1 MFAVVAVL
9 ALLAERTTAAPA
21 SCGEAPTDVYKC
33 AAAPINERV
42 DALLSLMTVSEK
54 VAQLLNPIM
63 DVRQCVC
70 VCVCMCVCVC
80 VAWYSQVPMVE
91 HARTCS
97 MQWSPLSSVAC
108 SADSA
113 HSIRARA
120 GDAGGGYALI
130 KTGTHSQ
137 THSPTY
143 STHPPAHRAQTR
155 SSPSTLSASVVLGT
169 FASQGT
175 TSPTCSAQPQHC
187 KTTS

>member
-70 VCVCMCVCVC
+70 VCVYVCVR
-80 VAWYSQVPMVE
+80 VRGMVLSGSYGGACTHMQ
-91 HARTCS
+91 HAVVSTLQCCMQCRFGTFNSRTCGR
-97 MQWSPLSSVAC
+97 C
-108 SADSA
+108 
-113 HSIRARA
+113 
-120 GDAGGGYALI
+120 GG
-130 KTGTHSQ
+130 
-137 THSPTY
+137 
-143 STHPPAHRAQTR
+143 RVR
-155 SSPSTLSASVVLGT
+155 VN
-169 FASQGT
+169 
-175 TSPTCSAQPQHC
+175 
-187 KTTS
+187 